1 MLKRILLFTFS
12 LALLTFLACNK
23 DSTGSKADNSDIPA
37 DPTNITIPAI
47 VYNNLIPAATFGK
60 TSGNASRIRVNLLG
74 LVDPNTLLPITLA
87 ADYSGGTYN
96 FYLEED
102 GVLKGVKLTKVS
114 TSTVLTADIAF
125 IVDNSGS
132 MDQEADSVANS
143 ILEFANYLT
152 SKGLNVRFACVGSW
166 GQVNGAINFTDKN
179 KLSKYLSGRS
189 GYDYGTYRT
198 VGFSGPDSAQLEQA
212 AYDYAYN
219 EVYDENGVVSILYA
233 DSLFSWR
240 AGAQRVFINFTD
252 EPTQP
257 NGYMK
262 WSTEYMCEK
271 ILGRA
276 TVHTVFSEDTTYYSG
291 YWQDLYNEQ
300 PWLMSQCTGGTV
312 KFVDAYATGLNLVD
326 LPVAGALSNSYLVEY
341 LTTSPGGAHSV
352 VITIKTTGADG
363 QIEYLNITYN

>member
-1 MLKRILLFTFS
+1 MFKKFLLYTCS
-12 LALLTFLACNK
+12 LALVTFLACSKN
-23 DSTGSKADNSDIPA
+23 SSSSKADNSDIPP
-37 DPTNITIPAI
+37 DPSNITTPAP

-60 TSGNASRIRVNLLG
+60 TSGNASRIKVNLLG
-74 LVDPNTLLPITLA
+74 LVNPNTQQPITLS
-87 ADYSGGTYN
+87 ADYSGSGYN

-102 GVLKGVKLTKVS
+102 DILQGVKLTKVS
-114 TSTVLTADIAF
+114 TSTVLTADIVF
-125 IVDNSGS
+125 TVDNSGS

-143 ILEFANYLT
+143 ILEFANFLT
-152 SKGLNVRFACVGSW
+152 SKGLNVRFACVGYW
-166 GQVNGAINFTDKN
+166 GEVTGAINFTDKT
-179 KLSKYLSGRS
+179 KLSHYLSDRP

-198 VGFSGPDSAQLEQA
+198 EGFAGPDSAQLEET
-212 AYDYAYN
+212 AYTYASG
-219 EVYDENGVVSILYA
+219 VYDENGAVAILFA

-257 NGYMK
+257 GGYYQ
-262 WSTEYMCEK
+262 WSTENLCNK

-291 YWQDLYNEQ
+291 DWQDLYNER
-300 PWLMSQCTGGTV
+300 PWAMSECTGGTV
-312 KFVDAYATGLNLVD
+312 KFVDEYATGLNLAD

-341 LTTSPGGAHSV
+341 VSSNPNGVHTV
-352 VITIKTTGADG
+352 VITVKVTGADG